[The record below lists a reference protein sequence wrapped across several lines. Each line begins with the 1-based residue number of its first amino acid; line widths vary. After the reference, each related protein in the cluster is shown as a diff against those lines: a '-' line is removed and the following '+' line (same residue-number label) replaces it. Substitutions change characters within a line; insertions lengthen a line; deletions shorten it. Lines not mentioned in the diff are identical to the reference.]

1 VMSMSRLVGAGAVAL
16 ALVLSSSIPAF
27 SQTPATPN
35 AEDTAAI
42 QALVASYA
50 RTLMACQAQEYANL
64 FAPGT
69 GSFASGFRGRM
80 VGQERL
86 AKLVESE
93 RHCTAPPP
101 GGPTAAPRPG
111 GADGPTAVLEVTPTG
126 VRGVAALG
134 GAGQYEDEYVKTP
147 NGWRFQ
153 SRTVITPAEKAA
165 GLDAA
170 DLLAIWRLAGAD
182 MIDFYS
188 PDQNGVPRLR
198 TSNVAVNIV
207 NGEVTGRAFAKDG
220 GYFDDVYEK
229 VARGQWRI
237 KSRIKVNTPPPP
249 R

>member
-1 VMSMSRLVGAGAVAL
+1 MSIPRAVGAFTLAL
-16 ALVLSSSIPAF
+16 ALGAPVLAQSPAKP
-27 SQTPATPN
+27 SDAD
-35 AEDTAAI
+35 AAAI
-42 QALVASYA
+42 QELVASYA
-50 RTLMACQAQEYANL
+50 RTLMGCQAKEYANL

-69 GSFASGFRGRM
+69 GSFASGFRGHM
-80 VGQERL
+80 VGQDRL

-93 RHCTAPPP
+93 RHCIAPPP

-111 GADGPTAVLEVTPTG
+111 GANGPTAVLEVLPSG
-126 VRGVAALG
+126 NVRGVAALG

-165 GLDAA
+165 GLDGA
-170 DLLAIWRLAGAD
+170 DLLAIWRLAGTD
-182 MIDFYS
+182 TIDFYS

-207 NGEVTGRAFAKDG
+207 NGAVTGRAFTKDG
-220 GYFDDVYEK
+220 GYSDDVYEK
-229 VARGQWRI
+229 VAGQWRI
-237 KSRIKVNTPPPP
+237 KSRTKVNTPPPP

>member
-1 VMSMSRLVGAGAVAL
+1 MSIARTAHTF
-16 ALVLSSSIPAF
+16 ALVLSLSAPALAQ
-27 SQTPATPN
+27 SPAKPG

-50 RTLMACQAQEYANL
+50 RTLMGCQAQEYANL

-69 GSFASGFRGRM
+69 GSFASGFRGHM
-80 VGQERL
+80 VGQARL
-86 AKLVESE
+86 KALVESE
-93 RHCTAPPP
+93 RHCIAPPP
-101 GGPTAAPRPG
+101 GGPAAAPRPG
-111 GADGPTAVLEVTPTG
+111 GANGPTAVLEVLPSG
-126 VRGVAALG
+126 NVRGVAALG

-153 SRTVITPAEKAA
+153 SRAVITPAEKTA

-170 DLLAIWRLAGAD
+170 DLLAIWKLAGAD
-182 MIDFYS
+182 TIDFYS

-207 NGEVTGRAFAKDG
+207 NGAVTGRAFAKDG

-229 VARGQWRI
+229 VAPGQWRI
-237 KSRIKVNTPPPP
+237 KSRTKVNTPPPP

>member
-1 VMSMSRLVGAGAVAL
+1 MSCVRAAVAL
-16 ALVLSSSIPAF
+16 ALVLALSPAVPALAQ
-27 SQTPATPN
+27 SAATPN

-50 RTLMACQAQEYANL
+50 RTLIGCQAQEYANL

-69 GSFASGFRGRM
+69 GSFASGFRGYM

-86 AKLVESE
+86 VKLVQSE
-93 RHCTAPPP
+93 RHCIAPAPA
-101 GGPTAAPRPG
+101 GQNAAARPG
-111 GADGPTAVLEVTPTG
+111 GANGPTAVLQVTPTG
-126 VRGVAALG
+126 VRGIAALG

-170 DLLAIWRLAGAD
+170 ELQAIWRVAGSEGVD
-182 MIDFYS
+182 YLT

-198 TSNVAVNIV
+198 TTGVAVAVV
-207 NGEVTGRAFAKDG
+207 NGVVTGRAYTKDG
-220 GYFDDVYEK
+220 GYYDDVYEK
-229 VARGQWRI
+229 VAPGQWRI
-237 KSRIKVNTPPPP
+237 KSRTKVTAP